1 MLEIRNLI
9 FNPFQENCY
18 VAISEGGSCIVVDP
32 GCTDAR
38 EEEQLLKA
46 IEGKHLEAVL
56 LTHGHLD
63 HVGGAAM
70 LQRKFGVKVYM
81 NLEDRDMPSRQS
93 MLLDY
98 LGVDAL
104 DTSFDITALEDNQ
117 ELVCGDFRLKVI
129 TTPGHTPGGVC
140 ILLEQE
146 KILFTGDTLFSGT
159 IGRTDLEGGDYD
171 SLIKSVMDK
180 VMGLDGDIDILPG
193 HGRKSNI
200 GWERTHNPFLEPWG
214 EPEEPFN
221 PDAEPISLHA

>member
-18 VAISEGGSCIVVDP
+18 VAISEGGNCIVIDP

-38 EEEQLLKA
+38 EEQQLLKA
-46 IEGKHLEAVL
+46 IEGFTLQAVF

-63 HVGGAAM
+63 HIGGASM
-70 LQRKFGVKVYM
+70 LQKRFGVKVYM
-81 NLEDRDMPSRQS
+81 NPADSSIACADS
-93 MLLDY
+93 LLVNY
-98 LGVDAL
+98 LDGAVP
-104 DTSFDITALEDNQ
+104 DTSFEAAPLEDGQ
-117 ELVCGDFRLKVI
+117 DVDLPDFSVKVI
-129 TTPGHTPGGVC
+129 GTPGHTPGGVC
-140 ILLEQE
+140 LLLEGE

-159 IGRTDLEGGDYD
+159 IGRTDLPGGDYD

-214 EPEEPFN
+214 EAEEPFN
-221 PDAEPISLHA
+221 PDADPIVLHS